1 MARIIGV
8 PELQRRFE
16 AVLDE
21 VVKDG
26 VPYVLAR
33 GSRPEVAII
42 PYEQFLRYQ
51 ALDQQ
56 GVPDRVGRGLARQAA
71 GKATLTDEEV
81 AADVAAAIKEV
92 RFLRML
98 NQIAARN
105 ARFSDEEVAADVA
118 AAIKEARAESAR

>member
-1 MARIIGV
+1 VSGRWEVDVARIIGV

-56 GVPDRVGRGLARQAA
+56 AVPDRVARGLARLAA
-71 GKATLTDEEV
+71 DKATLT
-81 AADVAAAIKEV
+81 
-92 RFLRML
+92 
-98 NQIAARN
+98 
-105 ARFSDEEVAADVA
+105 DEEVAADVA

>member
-1 MARIIGV
+1 MERIIGV

-56 GVPDRVGRGLARQAA
+56 GVPDRVGRELARLAA
-71 GKATLTDEEV
+71 DNAALTDEEV
-81 AADVAAAIKEV
+81 AADVAAAIKEA
-92 RFLRML
+92 RFLRMSD
-98 NQIAARN
+98 QIAARN
-105 ARFSDEEVAADVA
+105 AGCSDEEVAADVA